1 MLIVITEK
9 QILSPG
15 QVCCDCLLAS
25 KKGLP
30 RWHEGK
36 LGCRRHQAKETKN
49 LQNHLTNCPSQEA
62 VSEVYECQMGFCIA
76 NIESTKE
83 TG

>member
-1 MLIVITEK
+1 MLVVITEK
-9 QILSPG
+9 QILAPQ

-36 LGCRRHQAKETKN
+36 LGCGRNKVKQGQN
-49 LQNHLTNCPSQEA
+49 LQNIQANSHSPES
-62 VSEVYECQMGFCIA
+62 VSEVYECQMGFRVA
-76 NIESTKE
+76 NVESTDS
-83 TG
+83 